1 MGRQRDLQKAQLLFD
16 AAERLIPRHVD
27 KIRHKLRLRMQ
38 ADLVRRPGLFDPP
51 LVCDD
56 YGIRDFHRL
65 LLVVCHKDAGDA
77 HPADH
82 LRVLNTYVISKF
94 YRILY
99 LSQSRLIFL
108 SNFEIYLLYGD
119 VRC

>member
-1 MGRQRDLQKAQLLFD
+1 MFD
-16 AAERLIPRHVD
+16 YAYNNNYTIDEEKKQDTND
-27 KIRHKLRLRMQ
+27 KNS
-38 ADLVRRPGLFDPP
+38 F
-51 LVCDD
+51 
-56 YGIRDFHRL
+56 
-65 LLVVCHKDAGDA
+65 
-77 HPADH
+77 
-82 LRVLNTYVISKF
+82 RVLNIYVISKF

>member
-1 MGRQRDLQKAQLLFD
+1 M
-16 AAERLIPRHVD
+16 
-27 KIRHKLRLRMQ
+27 
-38 ADLVRRPGLFDPP
+38 
-51 LVCDD
+51 
-56 YGIRDFHRL
+56 IRDMYKIETQKTKRSGINP
-65 LLVVCHKDAGDA
+65 D
-77 HPADH
+77 
-82 LRVLNTYVISKF
+82 RVLNTYVISKF

>member
-1 MGRQRDLQKAQLLFD
+1 MQYTVKNIILYIISLFWGLGIFTADNLICKIFQK
-16 AAERLIPRHVD
+16 
-27 KIRHKLRLRMQ
+27 
-38 ADLVRRPGLFDPP
+38 PP
-51 LVCDD
+51 LLICHLCQSCNKPAFERVWNLCHDIVCKF
-56 YGIRDFHRL
+56 GNS
-65 LLVVCHKDAGDA
+65 
-77 HPADH
+77 
-82 LRVLNTYVISKF
+82 RVLNTYVISKF

>member
-1 MGRQRDLQKAQLLFD
+1 MA
-16 AAERLIPRHVD
+16 LILCPEC
-27 KIRHKLRLRMQ
+27 
-38 ADLVRRPGLFDPP
+38 G
-51 LVCDD
+51 
-56 YGIRDFHRL
+56 
-65 LLVVCHKDAGDA
+65 
-77 HPADH
+77 
-82 LRVLNTYVISKF
+82 RVLNIYVISKF

>member
-1 MGRQRDLQKAQLLFD
+1 MSRTHIQEDYPMHS
-16 AAERLIPRHVD
+16 LINILELILTCIVE
-27 KIRHKLRLRMQ
+27 IST
-38 ADLVRRPGLFDPP
+38 
-51 LVCDD
+51 
-56 YGIRDFHRL
+56 II
-65 LLVVCHKDAGDA
+65 
-77 HPADH
+77 
-82 LRVLNTYVISKF
+82 RVLNTYVISKF

>member
-1 MGRQRDLQKAQLLFD
+1 MAGFD
-16 AAERLIPRHVD
+16 
-27 KIRHKLRLRMQ
+27 
-38 ADLVRRPGLFDPP
+38 
-51 LVCDD
+51 
-56 YGIRDFHRL
+56 
-65 LLVVCHKDAGDA
+65 KDAFWSKILSMYNEAKENNYILKLDEEQIRELKALYIDLYIPMENLG
-77 HPADH
+77 
-82 LRVLNTYVISKF
+82 RVLNTYVISKF

>member
-1 MGRQRDLQKAQLLFD
+1 MLPVSTGINYVLT
-16 AAERLIPRHVD
+16 V
-27 KIRHKLRLRMQ
+27 MQ
-38 ADLVRRPGLFDPP
+38 WFSYCSLVS
-51 LVCDD
+51 
-56 YGIRDFHRL
+56 
-65 LLVVCHKDAGDA
+65 
-77 HPADH
+77 
-82 LRVLNTYVISKF
+82 RVLNTYVISKF